1 LNRKLVF
8 TPIPSKAMQIILL
21 LFAIL
26 ISFGFLMQNTFSV
39 KQTKQQV
46 RHEYRQAAS
55 APALTPEIG

>member
-1 LNRKLVF
+1 MK
-8 TPIPSKAMQIILL
+8 IILL